1 MSAERAPISADRY
14 VGGLL
19 LFFYQTVR
27 RHLVLVI
34 LLPVAAAVLAFAIAR
49 QLPPAYGAQASIRL
63 GRIDGGELMSPQGA
77 VTWIISSTFKQ
88 RVVQAMNLPV
98 GGSDRAAQLI
108 AGSLTARPETA
119 DTVAV
124 TVRAPTVQQVRQA
137 LDVAVQLL
145 NEEQDRIR
153 QSVMADINEQLANID
168 ANIVSLSEI
177 RDSLSAAAKA
187 IPAEVQSTDPASG
200 RLRTVWLLDLV
211 SRNQQML
218 TSAKVERRAVEA
230 RLRSW
235 KTYPTTLRDGAFLS
249 ANVVSAS
256 PARIAI
262 VAGLAML
269 LACILYALIREPRRS
284 NQKPAGTN

>member
-49 QLPPAYGAQASIRL
+49 QLPPTYGAQASIRL

-98 GGSDRAAQLI
+98 GGSDGAAQLI

-153 QSVMADINEQLANID
+153 QPLMADINEQLANID

-177 RDSLSAAAKA
+177 RDSLSAAAKV

-230 RLRSW
+230 RLRPW
-235 KTYPTTLRDGAFLS
+235 KTYPTTLQDGAFLS